1 MSKENNGAVNVDK
14 TDRKNRRGY
23 KGKYQVQNKFKLIGV
38 NINGISSKLQSLDHI
53 ISELNPSVICIQETK
68 LRTVGKIKSENSK
81 GFTIFELVR
90 KQSCGGGLATLV
102 KPDLNPVWISEGD
115 DFTEIL
121 VVQVH
126 IKELCIRVIN
136 CYGPQE
142 TDSIERKTVFWARLH
157 TEVNNALEAN
167 CGIIVQMDGNLHA
180 GDQLIKGDPN
190 KINSNGRL
198 F

>member
-1 MSKENNGAVNVDK
+1 M
-14 TDRKNRRGY
+14 
-23 KGKYQVQNKFKLIGV
+23 
-38 NINGISSKLQSLDHI
+38 
-53 ISELNPSVICIQETK
+53 
-68 LRTVGKIKSENSK
+68 RTVGNIKSENSK

-167 CGIIVQMDGNLHA
+167 CGIIVQMDGGYVICAWNPANVGNPNLRCCQKP
-180 GDQLIKGDPN
+180 GNVRSLIFSLWLD
-190 KINSNGRL
+190 S
-198 F
+198 